1 MNMKRFFLLA
11 AALVAMMACNS
22 NKDEWKLVWSDE
34 FDGEQIDEATWTR
47 VPTGK
52 DDWDDMMS
60 LREDLAYVENGELV
74 LMGKVND
81 GTAPDNG
88 RPFVTAG
95 IISKGKKA
103 FQLARFEVRAKF
115 SSANGFWP
123 AIWLSGPCPDY
134 GTEEYAEIDMME
146 HLNYDDY
153 IFHTVHSKH
162 AAIIHDNPLRGTTV
176 PIKRDD
182 WNIYAAEVYQDSVC
196 FYVNDAKTLTYPRV
210 EGLEYQFPYPEKE
223 MHIRLSNQLG
233 GGWVGPVSYPEQLP
247 TELRIDYVRVYQ
259 KAQ

>member
-1 MNMKRFFLLA
+1 MNMKKIFILSAVLA
-11 AALVAMMACNS
+11 LFSACA

-95 IISKGKKA
+95 IIS
-103 FQLARFEVRAKF
+103 
-115 SSANGFWP
+115 
-123 AIWLSGPCPDY
+123 
-134 GTEEYAEIDMME
+134 
-146 HLNYDDY
+146 
-153 IFHTVHSKH
+153 
-162 AAIIHDNPLRGTTV
+162 
-176 PIKRDD
+176 
-182 WNIYAAEVYQDSVC
+182 
-196 FYVNDAKTLTYPRV
+196 
-210 EGLEYQFPYPEKE
+210 
-223 MHIRLSNQLG
+223 
-233 GGWVGPVSYPEQLP
+233 
-247 TELRIDYVRVYQ
+247 
-259 KAQ
+259 

>member
-1 MNMKRFFLLA
+1 MNMKKIFILSAVLA
-11 AALVAMMACNS
+11 LFSACNA

-134 GTEEYAEIDMME
+134 GTEEYAVE
-146 HLNYDDY
+146 
-153 IFHTVHSKH
+153 
-162 AAIIHDNPLRGTTV
+162 AQPLGAVAGLQGSERSEAYRVGARGKV
-176 PIKRDD
+176 
-182 WNIYAAEVYQDSVC
+182 A
-196 FYVNDAKTLTYPRV
+196 
-210 EGLEYQFPYPEKE
+210 G
-223 MHIRLSNQLG
+223 
-233 GGWVGPVSYPEQLP
+233 
-247 TELRIDYVRVYQ
+247 
-259 KAQ
+259 

>member
-1 MNMKRFFLLA
+1 MNMKKIFILSAVLA
-11 AALVAMMACNS
+11 LFSACNA

-134 GTEEYAEIDMME
+134 GTEE
-146 HLNYDDY
+146 
-153 IFHTVHSKH
+153 
-162 AAIIHDNPLRGTTV
+162 
-176 PIKRDD
+176 
-182 WNIYAAEVYQDSVC
+182 
-196 FYVNDAKTLTYPRV
+196 
-210 EGLEYQFPYPEKE
+210 
-223 MHIRLSNQLG
+223 
-233 GGWVGPVSYPEQLP
+233 
-247 TELRIDYVRVYQ
+247 
-259 KAQ
+259 